1 VDLVVQ
7 RLLKA
12 TVRGASVPYDGDQL
26 QALAIACTEKE
37 DAARKVERLVF
48 KSAAAILLESRI
60 GEEFNAV
67 VTGAAPK
74 GTWVRLAHPPVEGKL
89 VEGFHG
95 VDVGQKIRIQLIHTD
110 VESGFIDFKKVI

>member
-1 VDLVVQ
+1 
-7 RLLKA
+7 
-12 TVRGASVPYDGDQL
+12 VPYGSDRL
-26 QALAIACTEKE
+26 QALAIDCTEKE
-37 DAARKVERLVF
+37 NAAGKVERQVF

-60 GEEFNAV
+60 GEEFNAI

-95 VDVGQKIRIQLIHTD
+95 VDVGHRIRVQLIHTD
-110 VESGFIDFKKVI
+110 VEAGFIDFKKVG